1 MTEQDRQRLVRLL
14 GMLGSE
20 HAGERD
26 NAARLAE
33 QIRRENGTTWD
44 DLLTGQVVYV
54 DRPLVVEKYLP
65 PRISLEAVMDR
76 CLVTCLWVG
85 IPLALVF
92 FLGR

>member
-1 MTEQDRQRLVRLL
+1 MTEQDRLRLVRLL

-20 HAGERD
+20 HAGERA
-26 NAARLAE
+26 NAAQLAE
-33 QIRRENGTTWD
+33 QLRRKSGKSWD
-44 DLLTGQVVYV
+44 DLLAGQVIYV

-85 IPLALVF
+85 LPLALVF